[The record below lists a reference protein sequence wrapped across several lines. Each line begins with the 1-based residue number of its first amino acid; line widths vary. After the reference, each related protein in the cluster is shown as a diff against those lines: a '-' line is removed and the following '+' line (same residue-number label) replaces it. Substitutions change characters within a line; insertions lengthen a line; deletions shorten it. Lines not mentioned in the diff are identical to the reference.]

1 MTKQEELFSENELLK
16 LKVHSYAHLVGDLES
31 KNTELSK
38 EVEKYKELYLE
49 LKRDKFGKKS
59 EKYVNEDQI
68 GFVFNEAELEASKQ
82 DSQEDTQIS
91 MEEEVIAVSSYTK
104 KKRGH
109 RKTLPEG
116 LPREI
121 IQVELPESEQV
132 DDEGNKL
139 KIIGY
144 EKSEKLDYEP
154 AKLKVIEYHRAKYG
168 YESGD
173 YVKIAPLKTL
183 FPKAM
188 ATESLVSAIIV
199 NKYADGL
206 PLYRQE
212 EILNRLDIDLSR
224 STLARWVIK
233 AAAELQPIYNVLNE
247 RLLQSSYVSVDET
260 RFQVLKEEDRR
271 PEQKSWMWVR
281 STPSERNKII
291 LFEYDPSRA
300 GEVAKRLL
308 DEFRGHLQCDG
319 YAGYNGLEE
328 NIEIIRLGCA
338 MHARRY
344 FEQAFAIGSKSGKT
358 LAEEGLKLFQS
369 LYTIEEEI
377 RDKTAEERK
386 IIREEKQKPI
396 WNQLKEMVDKN
407 KSKVPPESK
416 LGKAFQYFENEYKY
430 LIKYLEDGKL
440 EIDNGFVERAIRK
453 FSIGRNNWLFADTE
467 AGAQSSALLY
477 SLIVTMKINKVNP
490 QKTLKYILERLAL
503 VDKTWETDKIL
514 NEYEYLADLILAVKQ
529 LPEK

>member
-1 MTKQEELFSENELLK
+1 MGKQQEELFSENELLK
-16 LKVHSYAHLVGDLES
+16 LRVQSYEHQLE
-31 KNTELSK
+31 KKEELIVQYQG
-38 EVEKYKELYLE
+38 ELEKYKELYLE
-49 LKRDKFGKKS
+49 LKRDKFGSKS
-59 EKYVNEDQI
+59 EKYVNKDQL
-68 GFVFNEAELEASKQ
+68 GFVFNEAEVEALK
-82 DSQEDTQIS
+82 EVC
-91 MEEEVIAVSSYTK
+91 EEETEVEITQVKAHSK
-104 KKRGH
+104 RRGH
-109 RKTLPEG
+109 RKSLPEH

-121 IQVELPESEQV
+121 IKLELAESEQV
-132 DDEGNKL
+132 DSEGNVL

-188 ATESLVSAIIV
+188 ATEGLVSAIIV

-212 EILNRLDIDLSR
+212 EIFKRLDVDLPR
-224 STLARWVIK
+224 TTLARWAIK
-233 AAAELQPIYNVLNE
+233 TSQELQPLYNVLNE
-247 RLLQSSYVSVDET
+247 RLLGSDYVSVDET
-260 RFQVLKEEDRR
+260 KFQVLKEEERAA
-271 PEQKSWMWVR
+271 EQKSWMWVR
-281 STPSERNKII
+281 STPSGKNKII
-291 LFEYDPSRA
+291 LFEYDPSRS

-308 DEFRGHLQCDG
+308 AEFRGYLQCDG
-319 YAGYNGLEE
+319 YGGYNELEK

-344 FEQAFAIGSKSGKT
+344 FEQAYTMGSKSGKS
-358 LAEEGLKLFQS
+358 LAEEGLKFFQN
-369 LYTIEEEI
+369 LYDIEEQI
-377 RDKTAEERK
+377 RDKTSAERK
-386 IIREEKQKPI
+386 ATREEKQRPI
-396 WNQLKEMVDKN
+396 WKQLKEWVEKN

-416 LGKAFQYFENEYKY
+416 LGKAFHYFENEYKY
-430 LIKYLEDGKL
+430 LIKYLEDGNL
-440 EIDNGFVERAIRK
+440 EIDNGFTERAIRK
-453 FSIGRNNWLFADTE
+453 FAIGRNNWLFADSE

-503 VDKTWETDKIL
+503 IDNTWETDKIL
-514 NEYEYLADLILAVKQ
+514 EEYEYLADLILAVKSI
-529 LPEK
+529 PEK